1 MHKTEPLHKEI
12 SEIKN
17 DDKEAPIIYTCSMQ
31 AEVILNKPGKCA
43 KCGMELIEK
52 K

>member
-1 MHKTEPLHKEI
+1 MQKTEPSHKEI
-12 SEIKN
+12 TEIKN
-17 DDKEAPIIYTCSMQ
+17 DNKEAPIIYTCLMHP
-31 AEVILNKPGKCA
+31 EVVLNKPGKCA

>member
-1 MHKTEPLHKEI
+1 MQKTEPTHKEI